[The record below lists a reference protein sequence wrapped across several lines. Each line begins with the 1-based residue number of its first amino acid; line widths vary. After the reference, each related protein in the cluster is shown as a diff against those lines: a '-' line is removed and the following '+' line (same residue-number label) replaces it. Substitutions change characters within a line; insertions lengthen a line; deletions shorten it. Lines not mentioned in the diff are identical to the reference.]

1 MYVALP
7 VGTAADKCREGK
19 KSPDSKIWSEYS
31 AAEACPHARTHTH
44 TCVHSL
50 YEEVNACASG
60 NECFMNTFD
69 NCLFFCISIRSRV
82 FNYRFKIETFTRPRA
97 HTHIFPGSTSVC
109 SFFCRLIPKW
119 HFLWSPNEV
128 SSQTGL
134 LSLLLLSC
142 LLCVSVCLYVHSQ
155 WNNGSFQLR
164 RTEFVRF

>member
-1 MYVALP
+1 MMYVALP

-82 FNYRFKIETFTRPRA
+82 FNYRFKIERHLRARA
-97 HTHIFPGSTSVC
+97 HTHTYSPAVLLFVH
-109 SFFCRLIPKW
+109 FFAD
-119 HFLWSPNEV
+119 
-128 SSQTGL
+128 
-134 LSLLLLSC
+134 
-142 LLCVSVCLYVHSQ
+142 
-155 WNNGSFQLR
+155 
-164 RTEFVRF
+164 